1 MRPTVVALTPTM
13 DSAASRS
20 VRLPPSAWPGRG
32 AGDDGS
38 NGSFDELQDH
48 GINDP
53 SNRNR
58 RRGQVY
64 SGVLIARSDGGAR
77 ALRVGGVS
85 RGG

>member
-1 MRPTVVALTPTM
+1 V
-13 DSAASRS
+13 
-20 VRLPPSAWPGRG
+20 
-32 AGDDGS
+32 GDDGG
-38 NGSFDELQDH
+38 NGSFDELQEH

-64 SGVLIARSDGGAR
+64 SGVLIARSVEGAR

>member
-1 MRPTVVALTPTM
+1 VRRTVVAMTPM
-13 DSAASRS
+13 MHIAASRS

-32 AGDDGS
+32 VGDDGS

-48 GINDP
+48 GTNDP
-53 SNRNR
+53 SNRNG

-64 SGVLIARSDGGAR
+64 SGLLIARSDGGAR